1 MDYLLCGNLPYPAW
15 KKHISVQNLS
25 NRRIRRYLVCRLKR
39 PEARD
44 FSHVRLHG
52 QTKDKLKKFVNNFSF
67 TEENVTAEIKSKTI
81 DNGNYLVTVRDG
93 IHNYEVETTKEEY
106 DNAEIGGQLSYY
118 TVSCPDIKYYYDERP
133 TRGIHLNN
141 IICMRGTDANKL
153 KEQEKSIIRSE
164 YSELVKN
171 KVFVYWPKALIT
183 GICSSF
189 VGIATLI
196 VVTIAYTDDWKWEY
210 INGKPVNGKDEY

>member
-1 MDYLLCGNLPYPAW
+1 M
-15 KKHISVQNLS
+15 
-25 NRRIRRYLVCRLKR
+25 
-39 PEARD
+39 
-44 FSHVRLHG
+44 RLHG

-153 KEQEKSIIRSE
+153 
-164 YSELVKN
+164 YNV
-171 KVFVYWPKALIT
+171 P
-183 GICSSF
+183 
-189 VGIATLI
+189 
-196 VVTIAYTDDWKWEY
+196 
-210 INGKPVNGKDEY
+210 

>member
-1 MDYLLCGNLPYPAW
+1 M
-15 KKHISVQNLS
+15 
-25 NRRIRRYLVCRLKR
+25 
-39 PEARD
+39 
-44 FSHVRLHG
+44 RLHG

-81 DNGNYLVTVRDG
+81 NNGNYLVTVRDE

-118 TVSCPDIKYYYDERP
+118 TVSYPDIKYYYDERP

-164 YSELVKN
+164 YSEFVKN
-171 KVFVYWPKALIT
+171 KVFVYWPKVLIT

>member
-1 MDYLLCGNLPYPAW
+1 M
-15 KKHISVQNLS
+15 KK
-25 NRRIRRYLVCRLKR
+25 IRKTTKLDTAMIFIVAILFIIGFNVWIWWAEY
-39 PEARD
+39 D
-44 FSHVRLHG
+44 G
-52 QTKDKLKKFVNNFSF
+52 QTKEKLRKFVNNFSF

-81 DNGNYLVTVRDG
+81 NNENYLVTVRDG

-133 TRGIHLNN
+133 TRGIHSNN

-171 KVFVYWPKALIT
+171 KAFVYWPKALIT

-210 INGKPVNGKDEY
+210 IKGKPVNGKDEY

>member
-1 MDYLLCGNLPYPAW
+1 MIFIVAILFIIGFNVWIWWAEYD
-15 KKHISVQNLS
+15 
-25 NRRIRRYLVCRLKR
+25 
-39 PEARD
+39 
-44 FSHVRLHG
+44 G
-52 QTKDKLKKFVNNFSF
+52 QTKEKLRKFVNNFSF

-81 DNGNYLVTVRDG
+81 NNENYLVTVRDG

-133 TRGIHLNN
+133 TRGIHSNN

-164 YSELVKN
+164 YSELVKD
-171 KVFVYWPKALIT
+171 KVFVYWPKALLT
-183 GICSSF
+183 
-189 VGIATLI
+189 TP
-196 VVTIAYTDDWKWEY
+196 T
-210 INGKPVNGKDEY
+210 GKPVGFLLPSLACNRTSFTDFGIQV